1 MKIQG
6 ASKET
11 LDMFKKLKEGLLKQD
26 NRCTRN
32 PIFSVLDHHVVS
44 ATEDDFMGKEIV
56 FNMDYEASLE
66 LWKPS
71 LEKGYANHNVGM
83 TENENFREDLQKFL
97 LEFYGE
103 EIDTSKIKRIDD
115 IEEFL
120 DDFMEDKK
128 EACYEIMNVKYESR
142 QWDAFFLLEEEAEE
156 YIKAKKHDMV
166 YPYTYAYSSD
176 AYTKSSIEFLRQF
189 ILNLDIQGDL

>member
-44 ATEDDFMGKEIV
+44 ASEDDSMGKEIV
-56 FNMDYEASLE
+56 FDGDYEAVAY
-66 LWKPS
+66 LWQAS

-83 TENENFREDLQKFL
+83 AENQNFREELKEFFL
-97 LEFYGE
+97 AYYSE
-103 EIDTSKIKRIDD
+103 EVDTSGIGRIDD
-115 IEEFL
+115 IEDFLEELSKKIEFY
-120 DDFMEDKK
+120 F
-128 EACYEIMNVKYESR
+128 EIVDVKYEPR

-156 YIKAKKHDMV
+156 YIKIKRHDMV

-176 AYTKSSIEFLRQF
+176 VYTNSSIEFLRQF
-189 ILNLDIQGDL
+189 ILKLDI